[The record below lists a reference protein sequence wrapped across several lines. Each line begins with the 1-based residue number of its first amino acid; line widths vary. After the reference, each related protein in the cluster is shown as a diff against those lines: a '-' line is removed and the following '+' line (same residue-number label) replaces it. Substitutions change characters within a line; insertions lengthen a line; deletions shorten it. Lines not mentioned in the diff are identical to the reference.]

1 MAVFKEIANFF
12 HRHNC
17 HTEF

>member
-1 MAVFKEIANFF
+1 MAVFKKIANFF